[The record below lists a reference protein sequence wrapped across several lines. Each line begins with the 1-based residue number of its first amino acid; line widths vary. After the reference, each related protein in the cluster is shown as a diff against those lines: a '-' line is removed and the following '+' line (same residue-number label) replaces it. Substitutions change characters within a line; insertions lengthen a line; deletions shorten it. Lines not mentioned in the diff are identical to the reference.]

1 MDNWHRVSVDHSK
14 VFYNKEW
21 PTSQLLPE
29 VYWQLTEM
37 AGPGRETEW
46 FNHCNHADADGLSWI
61 WKTEG
66 AVISDVCVYAFY
78 FKDKDKAAWFKLT
91 YG

>member
-1 MDNWHRVSVDHSK
+1 MDNWHRVSVDHAKLFYTNAWPSLEILPD
-14 VFYNKEW
+14 VFWNLNE
-21 PTSQLLPE
+21 T
-29 VYWQLTEM
+29 V
-37 AGPGRETEW
+37 GPGRVTDAFGADPSITE
-46 FNHCNHADADGLSWI
+46 GLSWI

-66 AVISDVCVYAFY
+66 SVLSDVCVYAFY